1 MKNILVLLSV
11 SALLSAPLAL
21 SQTPQPAQA
30 PAPSVLSP
38 GSDKSLQE
46 IGKLIQAGDTA
57 AAAAKLKALESDPAT
72 TQPMLSLIGALYL
85 QINRPQEAL
94 AVLQPLADAE
104 DAVPAVLYNAGRA
117 ALMTGNVDA
126 GRTYLTRS
134 VLLEPASPAARD
146 LGFLMA
152 REGRVVEAYSMLRPW
167 ALQNPTDGDARL
179 MAASLALQLERP
191 DAAADLLKGLPEND
205 PALKLLHGKV
215 LVQKKD
221 GKGAVALLRPLLA
234 NHPPGMDLE
243 IRRSL
248 AEAEL
253 LAGNAAEAVK
263 LLQGQASSHP
273 SIALLLARAQRQS
286 GDAAAALATL
296 KPLADTLPPDASSL
310 GDPRPAA
317 GIAFEY
323 AMLLEAAG
331 KGQEAGPFFE
341 KSTRYYPRN
350 PEAWKGLARSLE
362 AAGRK
367 EDAQKALAQAAEA
380 AKPPV
385 KPGMAAPSP
394 PPAPAAAGTTAGTAA
409 APQPARPAAPPEP
422 PLSEGLRNAMR
433 LTAQNQL
440 EPALAAVRQE
450 IGITKDQDPRARL
463 LEARLLLL
471 LKRPE
476 ESFKVVEEAMKKW
489 PDNADLLYSR
499 GAAHMSLQRWASAE
513 QDFRKALKLA
523 PRHTAAMNDLAVLL
537 MNLGKNAEAQ
547 SLLRQVLQ
555 INPQDATAAANLQK
569 LGGGGGGG

>member
-1 MKNILVLLSV
+1 MNKILILLSV
-11 SALLSAPLAL
+11 FVLLAAPLAL
-21 SQTPQPAQA
+21 SQTPQTQP
-30 PAPSVLSP
+30 PSPLSP
-38 GSDKSLQE
+38 EANKSLQE
-46 IGKLIQAGDTA
+46 IGQLIQAGNA
-57 AAAAKLKALESDPAT
+57 AGAAEKLKVLEKDPAT

-85 QINRPQEAL
+85 QINRPQDAL

-104 DAVPAVLYNAGRA
+104 DAVAAVLYNAGRA
-117 ALMTGNVDA
+117 ALLTGNVDA

-134 VLLEPASPAARD
+134 VLQEPASPASRD

-167 ALQNPTDGDARL
+167 ALQNPKDGDARL
-179 MAASLALQLERP
+179 MAASLALQLERA
-191 DAAADLLKGLPEND
+191 DAAADLLKGLPETD
-205 PALKLLHGKV
+205 PAIRLLRGKV

-221 GKGAVALLRPLLA
+221 GKGAVALLKPLLA

-263 LLQGQASSHP
+263 LVEGQAASHP
-273 SIALLLARAQRQS
+273 SIALLLARAQRQA
-286 GDAAAALATL
+286 GNAAAALATL
-296 KPLADTLPPDASSL
+296 KPLADKLPADASGM

-323 AMLLEAAG
+323 ATLLEAAG
-331 KGQEAGPFFE
+331 RGQEAGPFFE

-350 PEAWKGLARSLE
+350 PEAWKGLARTLE

-367 EDAQKALAQAAEA
+367 EDAQRALAQAAEA

-385 KPGMAAPSP
+385 KPAAASAASAAAPSP
-394 PPAPAAAGTTAGTAA
+394 AGTSASAAPTPSAPA
-409 APQPARPAAPPEP
+409 EP
-422 PLSEGLRNAMR
+422 PPSEGLSNAMR
-433 LTAQNQL
+433 LTSQNQL

-450 IGITKDQDPRARL
+450 IGISKDRDPRARL
-463 LEARLLLL
+463 LESRLLLL

-476 ESFKVVEEAMKKW
+476 EALTVAEESLKKW
-489 PDNADLLYSR
+489 PDNADFVYSH
-499 GAAHMSLQRWASAE
+499 GAAQMALQRLATAE

-523 PRHTAAMNDLAVLL
+523 PQHTAAMNDLAVLL
-537 MNLGKNAEAQ
+537 MSLGKNVEAQ
-547 SLLRQVLQ
+547 SLLRQVLR

-569 LGGGGGGG
+569 LQGGG

>member
-1 MKNILVLLSV
+1 
-11 SALLSAPLAL
+11 
-21 SQTPQPAQA
+21 
-30 PAPSVLSP
+30 
-38 GSDKSLQE
+38 
-46 IGKLIQAGDTA
+46 
-57 AAAAKLKALESDPAT
+57 
-72 TQPMLSLIGALYL
+72 
-85 QINRPQEAL
+85 L

-104 DAVPAVLYNAGRA
+104 DAVAAVLYNAGRA
-117 ALMTGNVDA
+117 ALLTGNVDA

-134 VLLEPASPAARD
+134 VLQEPASPASRD

-152 REGRVVEAYSMLRPW
+152 REGREVEAYSMLRPW
-167 ALQNPTDGDARL
+167 ALQNPKDGDARL
-179 MAASLALQLERP
+179 MAASLALQLERA
-191 DAAADLLKGLPEND
+191 DAAADLLKGLPETD
-205 PALKLLHGKV
+205 PAIRLLRGKV

-253 LAGNAAEAVK
+253 LAGNAAEAAK
-263 LLQGQASSHP
+263 LVEPHAASHP
-273 SIALLLARAQRQS
+273 SLALLLARAQRQ
-286 GDAAAALATL
+286 GGNAAAALATL
-296 KPLADTLPPDASSL
+296 KPLADKLPADASGM

-323 AMLLEAAG
+323 ATLLEAAG
-331 KGQEAGPFFE
+331 RGQEAGPFFE

-385 KPGMAAPSP
+385 KPAMAPASAAAPSP
-394 PPAPAAAGTTAGTAA
+394 AGTSASAAPAPSAPAA
-409 APQPARPAAPPEP
+409 PAEP
-422 PLSEGLRNAMR
+422 PLSEGLSNAMR
-433 LTAQNQL
+433 LTSQTQL

-450 IGITKDQDPRARL
+450 IGISKDQDPRARL
-463 LEARLLLL
+463 LESRLLLL

-476 ESFKVVEEAMKKW
+476 EALTVAEEGLKKW
-489 PDNADLLYSR
+489 PDNADFVYSR
-499 GAAHMSLQRWASAE
+499 GAAQMALQRLATAE

-523 PRHTAAMNDLAVLL
+523 PQHTAAMNDLAVLL
-537 MNLGKNAEAQ
+537 MSLGKNVEAQ

-569 LGGGGGGG
+569 LQGGG

>member
-1 MKNILVLLSV
+1 MNRILVLLSV

-21 SQTPQPAQA
+21 SQTPQA
-30 PAPSVLSP
+30 PAPQTPPPSALSP
-38 GSDKSLQE
+38 GSEKSFQE
-46 IGKLIQAGDTA
+46 IGKLIQAGNA
-57 AAAAKLKALESDPAT
+57 AAAAEKLGVLAKDPAT

-104 DAVPAVLYNAGRA
+104 DAVAAVLYNAGRA
-117 ALMTGNVDA
+117 ALLTGNVDA

-134 VLLEPASPAARD
+134 VLQEPASPAARD

-191 DAAADLLKGLPEND
+191 DAAADLLKGLPENE
-205 PALKLLHGKV
+205 PALKLLRGKV

-221 GKGAVALLRPLLA
+221 GSGAVALLRPLLA

-253 LAGNAAEAVK
+253 LAGNAAEAAK
-263 LLQGQASSHP
+263 LIEGQAASHP
-273 SIALLLARAQRQS
+273 SVALLLARAQRQA
-286 GDAAAALATL
+286 GNAAAALATL
-296 KPLADTLPPDASSL
+296 KPLADKLPADAAGL

-317 GIAFEY
+317 GIALEY
-323 AMLLEAAG
+323 ATLLEASG
-331 KGQEAGPFFE
+331 KTQEAGPFFE

-350 PEAWKGLARSLE
+350 SEAWKGLARSLE

-367 EDAQKALAQAAEA
+367 EDAQKALAPEA

-385 KPGMAAPSP
+385 KPAMPK
-394 PPAPAAAGTTAGTAA
+394 PAPLTAGADAGTAA
-409 APQPARPAAPPEP
+409 AAPPAGAPAPAEP
-422 PLSEGLRNAMR
+422 PLSEGLRNALR
-433 LTAQNQL
+433 LMSENQL
-440 EPALAAVRQE
+440 EPALSAVRQE
-450 IGITKDQDPRARL
+450 IGISKNQDPRARL

-476 ESFKVVEEAMKKW
+476 ESLKGVEEALKTW

-499 GAAHMSLQRWASAE
+499 GAAQMSLQRWATAE
-513 QDFRKALKLA
+513 QDFRKALRLA

-555 INPQDATAAANLQK
+555 INPQDGTAAANLQK
-569 LGGGGGGG
+569 LEGGG

>member
-1 MKNILVLLSV
+1 MNKRLAALSV
-11 SALLSAPLAL
+11 SVLLSAPFAL
-21 SQTPQPAQA
+21 AQA
-30 PAPSVLSP
+30 PASAPATTPAPLGP
-38 GSDKSLQE
+38 EANQSLQE
-46 IGKLIQAGDTA
+46 VAKLIQAGNA
-57 AAAAKLKALESDPAT
+57 KAAAAKLNVMEKDPAT
-72 TQPMLSLIGALYL
+72 TQPMLSMVGALYL
-85 QINRPQEAL
+85 QINRPQQAL

-104 DAVPAVLYNAGRA
+104 DAEPAVLYNAGRA
-117 ALMTGNVDA
+117 ALLTGNVDA
-126 GRTYLTRS
+126 GQAYLTRS
-134 VLLEPASPAARD
+134 VLLEPSSPAARD
-146 LGFLMA
+146 LGFLTA

-191 DAAADLLKGLPEND
+191 DAAAELLQGLPDD
-205 PALKLLHGKV
+205 PALKLLRGKI

-221 GKGAVALLRPLLA
+221 GPGAVALLEPLFA

-263 LLQGQASSHP
+263 LVEGQAAGHP
-273 SIALLLARAQRQS
+273 SLALLLARAQHQA
-286 GDAAAALATL
+286 GHADAALATL
-296 KPLADTLPPDASSL
+296 KPLADQLPADANTL

-317 GIAFEY
+317 GIALEY
-323 AMLLEAAG
+323 ATLLAEAG
-331 KGQEAGPFFE
+331 RSQEAGPFFE
-341 KSTRYYPRN
+341 KSTRFYPRN

-385 KPGMAAPSP
+385 
-394 PPAPAAAGTTAGTAA
+394 
-409 APQPARPAAPPEP
+409 RPAAPPP
-422 PLSEGLRNAMR
+422 DSPSAGTAAPAAQAALLSEGLANAVR
-433 LTAQNQL
+433 LMEENQL

-450 IGITKDQDPRARL
+450 IGISTTPDPRARL
-463 LEARLLLL
+463 LEIRLLLL

-476 ESFKVVEEAMKKW
+476 EALKGVEEALKAE
-489 PDNADLLYSR
+489 PDNADFLYSR
-499 GAAHMSLQRWASAE
+499 GATLMALQRWASAE
-513 QDFRKALKLA
+513 QDFRKTLKLA

-537 MNLGKNAEAQ
+537 MSLNKEDEAR

-555 INPQDATAAANLQK
+555 INPQDRTAAVNLEK
-569 LGGGGGGG
+569 LDGGR

>member
-1 MKNILVLLSV
+1 MKRILVLLCV
-11 SALLSAPLAL
+11 SAFLPASLAL
-21 SQTPQPAQA
+21 SQTPPAAQQA
-30 PAPSVLSP
+30 APQT
-38 GSDKSLQE
+38 GASDKRLQE
-46 IGKLIQAGDTA
+46 IAQLIQAGNA
-57 AAAAKLKALESDPAT
+57 AAAAEKLKALEKDPAA

-94 AVLQPLADAE
+94 AVLQPLADAQ
-104 DAVPAVLYNAGRA
+104 DAEAAVLYNAGRA
-117 ALMTGNVDA
+117 ALLSGNVDA

-134 VLLEPASPAARD
+134 VLQEPASPAARD

-167 ALQNPTDGDARL
+167 ALQNPEDGDARL

-191 DAAADLLKGLPEND
+191 DAAADLLKSLPETD
-205 PALKLLHGKV
+205 PAIRLLRGKV

-221 GKGAVALLRPLLA
+221 GRGAVALLRPLLA

-243 IRRSL
+243 VRRSL

-263 LLQGQASSHP
+263 LIESQAAGHP
-273 SIALLLARAQRQS
+273 SLALLLARAQRQ
-286 GDAAAALATL
+286 GGNAAAALATL
-296 KPLADTLPPDASSL
+296 KPLADKLPADASGL

-317 GIAFEY
+317 SIALEY
-323 AMLLEAAG
+323 ATLLAEAGRA
-331 KGQEAGPFFE
+331 QEAGPFFE

-385 KPGMAAPSP
+385 KPAMPAMSAAAPSSPAGSVADAAP
-394 PPAPAAAGTTAGTAA
+394 PPAGATAPTPA
-409 APQPARPAAPPEP
+409 EP
-422 PLSEGLRNAMR
+422 PLSEGLRNALR
-433 LTAQNQL
+433 LMGQNQL

-450 IGITKDQDPRARL
+450 IGITHGKDPRTRL

-476 ESFKVVEEAMKKW
+476 ESLTVVEEALKTW

-499 GAAHMSLQRWASAE
+499 GATQMSLQRWATAE

-537 MNLGKNAEAQ
+537 MNLNKNDEAR

-555 INPQDATAAANLQK
+555 INPQDRTAAANLQR
-569 LGGGGGGG
+569 LEGGG